1 MNAMLF
7 FCVSVIIITMIFM
20 CLDSIRRRNI
30 EKIMCCFREYVKK
43 GDIVLSRYMEDV
55 LLIVC
60 NQAAAQASEDFIN
73 LFDVGYTAQTKDAK
87 TIFYIKS
94 EDALALL
101 RIFYVIRTSKKDDKK
116 VVY

>member
-1 MNAMLF
+1 VNAILF
-7 FCVSVIIITMIFM
+7 FCISAITISIIFM
-20 CLDSIRRRNI
+20 CFDSIRRRNI

-60 NQAAAQASEDFIN
+60 NQAAAQASKDFIN
-73 LFDVGYTAQTKDAK
+73 LFDVGYTVKTKDAK

-94 EDALALL
+94 EDAWALL